1 MELDTY
7 TVLIEDNNI
16 TETDFEN
23 TVDSAYKELKDRYYQ
38 LFLNVIKN
46 EELEEEYI
54 SKSEILYRKIA
65 EEYGYILASN
75 FINDIYIYGIQN
87 NNIKVLLTVLKIISN
102 VSNENEINTF
112 SIIAISLFTY
122 NNVEI
127 IDEAISCFE
136 KWGRKSDAELL
147 KNFKEPKEK
156 WLADYFKETILYL
169 EGLE

>member
-65 EEYGYILASN
+65 EEYGYVLASN
-75 FINDIYIYGIQN
+75 FINSASVYLSKLVPAFN
-87 NNIKVLLTVLKIISN
+87 NSK
-102 VSNENEINTF
+102 
-112 SIIAISLFTY
+112 
-122 NNVEI
+122 
-127 IDEAISCFE
+127 
-136 KWGRKSDAELL
+136 
-147 KNFKEPKEK
+147 P
-156 WLADYFKETILYL
+156 
-169 EGLE
+169 